1 MEKRS
6 FFFARR
12 SGELPGVGQRILFYL
27 WGAVMLL
34 LSSAG
39 LCVLSLLLGI
49 GMMDIQLF
57 WDYFRHPLLFLLNWL
72 PVLLFQLILLALINR
87 QWLAFLGT
95 ALIFMTASAGNFY
108 KLKYRSEPFLFSDL
122 SSIRTAVGV
131 AGNYDMTP
139 NTRILLSAAFVLLCT
154 LFLLLFVRGRMHR
167 LSRWV
172 LAVLVLLS
180 LYPAWRFLYADDQ
193 LYNDPATRSEH
204 VVDGWVQQLQVSKG
218 FEYQFLRSAAEGR
231 PHAPEGYSDAAAEA
245 MLSTVKDADIPP
257 DQKVNLL
264 VFQLE
269 AFSDLNT
276 LGIPGIAEKTYEDF
290 YRLKDESLSGMLIA
304 DVFAGGTVNTERC
317 FLTGSTY
324 MHDYRSDAD
333 SYVWYLDGQGY
344 TTVGSHPHYES
355 YYNRLNINRYLGF
368 SDYWYRENHYEELI
382 GALPD
387 PWLSDPVV
395 IPEVTKQFLRLAES
409 SPVFSFNATMQGH
422 GPYNT
427 GEYVY
432 DDSYWNGSGY
442 SDTASYVL
450 NNYLGSIHETAALLW
465 DTVETLRQS
474 REPVVLLVYGDH
486 KPWLGDSNSVYQELG
501 VDLNPGTWTGFT
513 NYYSTPYLLWANE
526 AAEEVLGHDISGEG
540 PAVSPGFLMKLVFDQ
555 LGWQGDRYMQLSNQV
570 YQLTPIVHTGGYYW
584 ENEAF
589 TKVPGEAAR
598 AALQRLTWLEYYRD
612 RYFTVSG
619 KFRPS

>member
-12 SGELPGVGQRILFYL
+12 PGELSGAGQRILFYL

-34 LSSAG
+34 VSSAG

-72 PVLLFQLILLALINR
+72 PVLLFQLLLQALINR

-95 ALIFMTASAGNFY
+95 TLIFMTASVGNFY
-108 KLKYRSEPFLFSDL
+108 KLKFRSEPFLYTDL

-139 NTRILLSAAFVLLCT
+139 NTRILLSIVFVLLCT

-167 LSRWV
+167 ISRWTLV
-172 LAVLVLLS
+172 ILALLS
-180 LYPAWRFLYADDQ
+180 LYPAWRFLYADDA
-193 LYNDPATRSEH
+193 LYNSPATRSEH

-218 FEYQFLRSAAEGR
+218 FEYQFLRSMTDGR
-231 PHAPEGYSDAAAEA
+231 LRAPEGYSDTAVEA
-245 MLSTVKDADIPP
+245 MLSTVKDADIPQ

-304 DVFAGGTVNTERC
+304 NVFAGGTVNTERC

-324 MHDYRSDAD
+324 MHDYRSDAG

-368 SDYWYRENHYEELI
+368 SDYWYRENHYEDLI
-382 GALPD
+382 ADLPD
-387 PWLSDPVV
+387 PWLSDLVV
-395 IPEVTKQFLRLAES
+395 IPEVTKQFLRLAS
-409 SPVFSFNATMQGH
+409 TSPVFSFNVTMQGH
-422 GPYNT
+422 GPYST
-427 GEYVY
+427 GEYIY
-432 DDSYWNGSGY
+432 DASYWDGSGY
-442 SDTASYVL
+442 SDTASHVL
-450 NNYLGSIHETAALLW
+450 NNYLGSVHETSALLW
-465 DTVETLRQS
+465 DTVETLRRS
-474 REPVVLLVYGDH
+474 KEPVVLLVYGDH
-486 KPWLGDSNSVYQELG
+486 KPWLGDNNSVYRELG

-513 NYYSTPYLLWANE
+513 NYYSTTYLLWANE
-526 AAEEVLGHDISGEG
+526 AAEQVLGHDLSGEG

-570 YQLTPIVHTGGYYW
+570 YQLTPIMHTGGYYW

-589 TKVPGEAAR
+589 TKAPGEAVKT
-598 AALQRLTWLEYYRD
+598 ALQRLTWLEYYRD
-612 RYFTVSG
+612 RYFTAPGIS
-619 KFRPS
+619 